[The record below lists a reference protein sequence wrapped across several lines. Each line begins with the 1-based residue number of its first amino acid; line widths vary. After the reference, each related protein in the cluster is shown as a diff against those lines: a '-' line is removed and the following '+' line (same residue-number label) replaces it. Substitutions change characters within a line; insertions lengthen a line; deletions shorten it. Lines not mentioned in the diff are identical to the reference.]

1 MKEYLKV
8 AKKKKVKIEVGE
20 EAIKKQLSYMKRN
33 LESIGKLILVLT
45 DFVVNQFLGV
55 FDHSSNWQLANC
67 AASCDGIEI
76 H

>member
-1 MKEYLKV
+1 MILAAYQRQ
-8 AKKKKVKIEVGE
+8 AY
-20 EAIKKQLSYMKRN
+20 ATPPS
-33 LESIGKLILVLT
+33 KLIIILLCNQVLVLT
-45 DFVVNQFLGV
+45 DFVINQFLGV